1 MGLFRRKSNDPAPDL
16 DTLLLEGQDMIEQ
29 TGRAHAEA
37 WGLGSADRWDLDQ
50 TTGLLRFTFHDRLAE
65 APAQV
70 LGTYS
75 PNGET
80 WVWAWANTSLLPD
93 LRRDSE
99 QVRAWGEQNG
109 ADVLTTPKL
118 PLGAGQAA
126 DVAALAFRISQAT
139 GFYRAPAGAAQVFL
153 TFGPVTLTDSNGDQ
167 EMFAFSV
174 G

>member
-1 MGLFRRKSNDPAPDL
+1 MARFRRQRNDPAADL
-16 DTLLLEGQDMIEQ
+16 GTLLLEGQDMIEQ

-50 TTGLLRFTFHDRLAE
+50 TTGLLRFTFPDRVAE
-65 APAQV
+65 APAQI

-80 WVWAWANTSLLPD
+80 WVWAWANASLLPD
-93 LRRDSE
+93 LRKDSE
-99 QVRAWGEQNG
+99 HVRAWGEQNG
-109 ADVLTTPKL
+109 ADLLTTAKL
-118 PLGAGQAA
+118 PLDAEQAA
-126 DVAALAFRISQAT
+126 DVAAFAFRISKAT

-167 EMFAFSV
+167 ETFAISV
-174 G
+174 E